1 MKIPPIYSLFLFVI
15 VDVLGFSLVL
25 PLFPYLRRDFG
36 MTYNQLGYL
45 QASNALSQLIAV
57 PIIGALSDKYGRKPL
72 LLLCISGTILSFY
85 LFATAKTVTMLFL
98 SRIIDGVLGGN
109 VSLAHS
115 YLAGNL
121 FYNVEFNISFVK

>member
-15 VDVLGFSLVL
+15 IDVLGFSLVL
-25 PLFPYLRRDFG
+25 PLFPYLRKEFG
-36 MTYNQLGYL
+36 MSYNQLGYL

-72 LLLCISGTILSFY
+72 LILSICGTILSFY
-85 LFATAKTVTMLFL
+85 LFATAKTVTVLFM
-98 SRIIDGVLGGN
+98 SRIIDGILGGN

-115 YLAGNL
+115 YLSG
-121 FYNVEFNISFVK
+121 I